1 MGVCSVEVD
10 TQIILAMFCIVRE
23 LVDSLCR
30 DGADAQHMQY
40 LRKSRI
46 TSPQI
51 HSKFICVV
59 FCCRT
64 CLMGRIAQLDLL
76 LEHCCLL
83 NKLTLKSKK
92 ALICVVAIKRF
103 YLGFL
108 QNFGSQWSLLLRGS
122 TVCHY
127 IASTTWGSGVEC
139 LFLRPAEVLW

>member
-1 MGVCSVEVD
+1 
-10 TQIILAMFCIVRE
+10 MFCIVRE
-23 LVDSLCR
+23 SVDSLCR